1 MWRDL
6 ESLGIHRTELW
17 TEDMPNSMLARRKL
31 IYGSLAVAGT
41 TWLLGSKGSAASTLP
56 PTPAQTPGP
65 FYPLS
70 FPQDSDNDL
79 AHVSGHSGAAKGIIT
94 RITGRILDPNGRPV
108 SGARIEIWQCDANGR
123 YHYVRD
129 SGVDQPRD
137 RNFQGYGTTT
147 TDLTGGYQF
156 LTIKPVPYPGRT
168 PHIHFAVSGRGFER
182 FITQMYVAGEPRNA
196 TDPVLMDVPDPAAR
210 DRLMVALHPVHDS
223 GGAVLSGEF
232 DIVLG

>member
-1 MWRDL
+1 
-6 ESLGIHRTELW
+6 
-17 TEDMPNSMLARRKL
+17 MPYSILARRKL
-31 IYGSLAVAGT
+31 IQGSLGFAGT
-41 TWLLGSKGSAASTLP
+41 FSLFGPQGRAGNTLS
-56 PTPAQTPGP
+56 PTPQQTPGP

-79 AHVSGHSGAAKGIIT
+79 VHVSGHTGPAKGIVT
-94 RITGRILDPNGRPV
+94 RITGRILDPNGRPI
-108 SGARIEIWQCDANGR
+108 SGARVEIWQCDANGR

-129 SGVDQPRD
+129 GRADRPRD
-137 RNFQGYGTTT
+137 DEFQGYGATT
-147 TDLTGGYQF
+147 TDLGGAYQF

-196 TDPVLMDVPDPAAR
+196 ADPVLLAVRDPAAR
-210 DRLMVALHPVHDS
+210 DRLIVALHQVRDNDP
-223 GGAVLSGEF
+223 AVLAGEF